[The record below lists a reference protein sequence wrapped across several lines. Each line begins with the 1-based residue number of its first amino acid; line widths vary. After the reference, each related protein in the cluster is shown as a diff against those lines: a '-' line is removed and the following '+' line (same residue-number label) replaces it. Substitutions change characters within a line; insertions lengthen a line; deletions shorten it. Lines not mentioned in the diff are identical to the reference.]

1 MRAITRLLVT
11 ATVLLVTALAPGA
24 TTAQEADPEL
34 REARRAV
41 MEGSADEALTLLDA
55 LALARPESSEVA
67 LWHGHAL
74 RRAGDPGAAAQ
85 QYLGALRLDPASA
98 GALIALGDLQAKTG
112 DLRRSHAYYQ
122 RAIDAAPDFPL
133 GYRRAAGIE
142 VQLVLH
148 ADAIGHLRQYLEL
161 RPGDAVAMRVLGLEQ
176 YLDEDVDSAVVTL
189 EQALVLEPDN
199 AQAQFGL
206 GMALADRP
214 DDYARAIENL
224 EAAVAGEP
232 DNAMALYLIGKIQAS
247 QGNLRA
253 ARRALEASLALDP
266 AQADAHYR
274 IALVYARLG
283 ERESAAAHQ
292 RTFQSLS
299 QARDDG
305 EETGRRIEL
314 LVEAAGL
321 AMTTSDFR
329 SVRAS
334 ADELSALAPDDLD
347 VLMVQARMALAMGDS
362 DDVLRIADRAMKL
375 DPDDWEALYLQG
387 VVLQSAQPQRA
398 RELLQRAIAG
408 NPLYAPAFA
417 ALGNALIEVRDYAL
431 ARRAYESAVM
441 LAPGSAAHYL
451 NLAVV
456 YGVLGE
462 ADLEARAMATHR
474 RLLGEQ

>member
-232 DNAMALYLIGKIQAS
+232 DNSGRCVGGAVFPGSNRVMVDFEQSSTVFSDQLDRLAQ
-247 QGNLRA
+247 
-253 ARRALEASLALDP
+253 ALEERHLGQERLATGHAKTETLP
-266 AQADAHYR
+266 QLEHVN
-274 IALVYARLG
+274 IALPLDGPQNDDQHRDIGDDDNNYKGNDKFQRHKRVARIRCLQ
-283 ERESAAAHQ
+283 HFQ
-292 RTFQSLS
+292 RS
-299 QARDDG
+299 
-305 EETGRRIEL
+305 
-314 LVEAAGL
+314 V
-321 AMTTSDFR
+321 DFR
-329 SVRAS
+329 LCIVI
-334 ADELSALAPDDLD
+334 
-347 VLMVQARMALAMGDS
+347 VG
-362 DDVLRIADRAMKL
+362 
-375 DPDDWEALYLQG
+375 
-387 VVLQSAQPQRA
+387 
-398 RELLQRAIAG
+398 
-408 NPLYAPAFA
+408 
-417 ALGNALIEVRDYAL
+417 
-431 ARRAYESAVM
+431 
-441 LAPGSAAHYL
+441 
-451 NLAVV
+451 
-456 YGVLGE
+456 
-462 ADLEARAMATHR
+462 
-474 RLLGEQ
+474 